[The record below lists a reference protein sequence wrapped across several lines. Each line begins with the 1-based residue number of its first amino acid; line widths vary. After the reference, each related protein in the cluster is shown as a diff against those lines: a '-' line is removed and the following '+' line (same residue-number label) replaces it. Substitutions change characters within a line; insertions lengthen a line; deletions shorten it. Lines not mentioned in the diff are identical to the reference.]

1 MGLSKIKNRE
11 NLVDNLYVFVKNS
24 VKTNSF

>member
-1 MGLSKIKNRE
+1 MGLSKIKIRE
-11 NLVDNLYVFVKNS
+11 NLVDYLYVFVKNS